1 MAEASLLVV
10 VDGVRCRLNFKRAN
24 VVVGTTT
31 AERKLVKAFD
41 FKGDATQATAAQ
53 VEVLVRARPS

>member
-1 MAEASLLVV
+1 MITMLL
-10 VDGVRCRLNFKRAN
+10 LSQPTI
-24 VVVGTTT
+24 VGTTT